1 MSYTLRLAPFQAVA
15 NFGGNLMVLGTPKC
29 GGPQFTQDEP
39 LPKDSGAF
47 AGSLPY
53 DTNHEFLSMTPSKWG
68 LLHLR
73 LHLKQCLLMVLSLIC
88 FP

>member
-1 MSYTLRLAPFQAVA
+1 MSYTLRLAPFQADA

-39 LPKDSGAF
+39 LSKASGASS
-47 AGSLPY
+47 GSLPY

-68 LLHLR
+68 LL
-73 LHLKQCLLMVLSLIC
+73 LHLKQYLLIVLSLIC